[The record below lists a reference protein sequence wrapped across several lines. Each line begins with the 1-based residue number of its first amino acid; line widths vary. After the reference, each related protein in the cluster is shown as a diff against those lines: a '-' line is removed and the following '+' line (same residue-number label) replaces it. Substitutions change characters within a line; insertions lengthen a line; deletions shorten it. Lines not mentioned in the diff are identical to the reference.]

1 MPIFNLSIESLDG
14 KASEKIQ
21 VTGTKLRDFITV
33 RRPDINKLKEQYE
46 HAKDKKFYKQIGDEN
61 PIHVILG
68 DSTCCRI
75 RTEEVYK
82 GQRGEPIVE
91 GTTFGWVIHDVN
103 DPESE
108 SFFSRDASG
117 FTTWTFWGSGT
128 EVWMTSLMS
137 TRSSKRT

>member
-21 VTGTKLRDFITV
+21 VTGTKLRDFTTI

-46 HAKDKKFYKQIGDEN
+46 HTKDKRFYKQIGDEY

-68 DSTCCRI
+68 DSTYCRI

-82 GQRGEPIVE
+82 GQPGDPIVE
-91 GTTFGWVIHDVN
+91 G
-103 DPESE
+103 
-108 SFFSRDASG
+108 
-117 FTTWTFWGSGT
+117 
-128 EVWMTSLMS
+128 
-137 TRSSKRT
+137 RTLAG